1 MPVKLT
7 ERQKKARGTHQQSR
21 ALVPRTIEHVREEIA
36 DMQTILADMRYT
48 LGLALD
54 EIRER
59 GLMVKTRVLNSN
71 GQAVRVQKVNPALKV
86 QREAMSAIRSLK
98 RQLAGLREEEELA
111 AAKVSDEE
119 FSEFTT

>member
-1 MPVKLT
+1 MPLKLT
-7 ERQKKARGTHQQSR
+7 EKQKKARGTHQQSR
-21 ALVPRTIEHVREEIA
+21 ALVPRTIERVCEEIA
-36 DMQTILADMRYT
+36 DLQTILADMRYT

-59 GLMVKTRVLNSN
+59 GLMVKTRVLDSN
-71 GQAVRVQKVNPALKV
+71 GQAVRVQKVNPAFKV

-111 AAKVSDEE
+111 AAKVSAED
-119 FSEFTT
+119 FSEFE